1 MFYKKLMK
9 WMIMLTIM
17 ISISSNSW
25 FIFWIMMEM
34 NMLVFIPILK
44 QNKMENCNSM
54 ISYFIIQSFS
64 SILFFM
70 GSSMTMIS
78 LFYINETLINISLLI
93 KLAMIPFHSWLILIS
108 ETLDYDSF
116 LIILTFQKMIPLF
129 ILDKM
134 KSSIS
139 LLMSILSIICSSIM
153 IYNLKLFKK
162 ILIFSSISHLSWMLM
177 IMFSSSNFWMSY
189 MIIYFYMI
197 FCIFKILKKINIV
210 SMNSMMQMKISIED
224 KIKIIILFMSLG
236 GMPPFIGFFIKFL
249 AILIIIKYSII
260 MMIILIL
267 SSLINI
273 FIYMRMITPSLMMFN
288 KSNMSI
294 NFMKI
299 YKNFMVSMTIIF
311 TFIMINLIM

>member
-1 MFYKKLMK
+1 MFFKNLMK
-9 WMIMLTIM
+9 WMIMLTII
-17 ISISSNSW
+17 ISISSNNW

-44 QNKMENCNSM
+44 MNKMESSNSM

-70 GSSMTMIS
+70 SSSMMLMNS
-78 LFYINETLINISLLI
+78 FMINETLINISLMI

-108 ETLDYDSF
+108 ETLDYNSF
-116 LIILTFQKMIPLF
+116 MIIITIQKVIPLF

-134 KSSIS
+134 KSGIT

-153 IYNLKLFKK
+153 IFNLKLLKK
-162 ILIFSSISHLSWMLM
+162 ILIFSSISHLSWM
-177 IMFSSSNFWMSY
+177 IIVMFSSSNFWMFY

-197 FCIFKILKKINIV
+197 FMLVKILKKMNISSIN
-210 SMNSMMQMKISIED
+210 SLMKIKGND
-224 KIKIIILFMSLG
+224 KISMIVLLLSLG
-236 GMPPFIGFFIKFL
+236 GMPPFIGFIIKFL
-249 AILIIIKYSII
+249 AILIIIKYSVIS
-260 MMIILIL
+260 MIILIL

-288 KSNMSI
+288 KLNI
-294 NFMKI
+294 NFNFLKI
-299 YKNFMVSMTIIF
+299 MKNFIFSMTVIF
-311 TFIMINLIM
+311 TFFMINTIF